1 MIRNSLRFTSYKDRK
16 QLVKDL
22 RMVYTATSEEAALAG
37 LEMFAG
43 IWDSRYPQISQSW
56 RAA

>member
-1 MIRNSLRFTSYKDRK
+1 VRAK

-22 RMVYTATSEEAALAG
+22 RMIYTAPSEEAAQQG
-37 LEMFAG
+37 LETFAG

-56 RAA
+56 RDA